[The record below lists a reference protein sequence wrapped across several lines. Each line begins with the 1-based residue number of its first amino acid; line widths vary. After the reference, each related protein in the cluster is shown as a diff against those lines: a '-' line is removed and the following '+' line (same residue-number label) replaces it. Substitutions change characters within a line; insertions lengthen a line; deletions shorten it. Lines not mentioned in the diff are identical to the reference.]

1 MQDAQRFGTV
11 LSRIDAAMCR
21 SMTYDNGKE
30 MAHHQALSKAIGIH
44 VFFAH
49 PYSPW
54 ERGINENTNGLLRRN
69 LPNGSDLSIHTQEL
83 LDAIAFH
90 HNA

>member
-49 PYSPW
+49 PYGP
-54 ERGINENTNGLLRRN
+54 
-69 LPNGSDLSIHTQEL
+69 
-83 LDAIAFH
+83 
-90 HNA
+90 